1 MNTCANL
8 SHSELPVVGRP
19 EGLAMISDFA
29 HDIQAR
35 AAERTELDLQIAG
48 YLAQGGRITCLDP
61 QPEPQA
67 IHAEWLNNAR
77 RAKLMAARA
86 PRRSKVERA
95 A

>member
-1 MNTCANL
+1 MNTSANL
-8 SHSELPVVGRP
+8 FHSELPVLMRP
-19 EGLAMISDFA
+19 EDLAMISDFA
-29 HDIQAR
+29 HDIRAR
-35 AAERTELDLQIAG
+35 AAERTELDLMIAA

-77 RAKLMAARA
+77 RAKLMAARS

>member
-1 MNTCANL
+1 
-8 SHSELPVVGRP
+8 
-19 EGLAMISDFA
+19 MISDFA
-29 HDIQAR
+29 HDIKER
-35 AAERTELDLQIAG
+35 AAERAKLDLQIAT